1 MFSTWTTPKMIGN
14 HCTISHGGGVVL
26 CEISGVVFGWSNCM
40 RVRTMKRVVLPT
52 LTICVYELQSPC
64 PSRYAIPTEESVC
77 GRPTNTHLVLNRV
90 VRCLGYVRNVG
101 RLGCLHLCLVVGW
114 FVADTYITDTRYLMY
129 NIFIAYIPHLR
140 YVHGMSYVRPIHC
153 THSMH

>member
-1 MFSTWTTPKMIGN
+1 MVKLYAGSYN
-14 HCTISHGGGVVL
+14 EACGVAHTYDM
-26 CEISGVVFGWSNCM
+26 C
-40 RVRTMKRVVLPT
+40 VRIAKPLPFNR
-52 LTICVYELQSPC
+52 Y
-64 PSRYAIPTEESVC
+64 RYAIPTEESVC

-129 NIFIAYIPHLR
+129 NTFKAYIPYLR
-140 YVHGMSYVRPIHC
+140 YVHGMLSGVLHAGC
-153 THSMH
+153 LAS